1 MDQST
6 LISVSLAVYVTASV
20 YVAAVRWGHR
30 CAPYAKH
37 MDYYYPAW
45 KTVVFCYLANLFMLP
60 ALFMPTDADALLQLR
75 LLLILASP
83 FFCAVLMFSYF
94 GKVLKITAWRRP
106 VYILAVPF
114 GLMALTAT
122 VLALEPGQQMTPE
135 FCRWFFSLGGILG
148 AFFMVCFVTA
158 FHMIARA
165 LRRFSEE
172 NYSNPDDFPRKYAS
186 GVIWIAL
193 THLLI
198 SWTASFIGTPHALSH
213 GLIALS
219 VLSLVLLIGILSP
232 HRAMDVEKL
241 DSGEH
246 SELPVQEP
254 ITEEDSDSD
263 EEIVLPEDRQ
273 LEIAGAIR
281 SFMEEKKGYLDSH
294 LTLTSLSKSIS
305 TNRKYV
311 SIVMKTQLGGFF
323 SYVNRCRLSHA
334 AQLQAEHPDW
344 PLSAVI
350 ADSGFASRTTYYKVR
365 RQLEN

>member
-1 MDQST
+1 M
-6 LISVSLAVYVTASV
+6 
-20 YVAAVRWGHR
+20 
-30 CAPYAKH
+30 
-37 MDYYYPAW
+37 
-45 KTVVFCYLANLFMLP
+45 VFCYLANLFMLP

-122 VLALEPGQQMTPE
+122 VLALVPGQQMTPE

-148 AFFMVCFVTA
+148 A
-158 FHMIARA
+158 
-165 LRRFSEE
+165 
-172 NYSNPDDFPRKYAS
+172 
-186 GVIWIAL
+186 
-193 THLLI
+193 
-198 SWTASFIGTPHALSH
+198 
-213 GLIALS
+213 
-219 VLSLVLLIGILSP
+219 
-232 HRAMDVEKL
+232 
-241 DSGEH
+241 
-246 SELPVQEP
+246 
-254 ITEEDSDSD
+254 
-263 EEIVLPEDRQ
+263 
-273 LEIAGAIR
+273 
-281 SFMEEKKGYLDSH
+281 
-294 LTLTSLSKSIS
+294 
-305 TNRKYV
+305 
-311 SIVMKTQLGGFF
+311 FF